1 MRNITAASRCSRCGS
16 RLLEGE
22 LVGLDDVA
30 GEQRVLCCMCLDL
43 QTTRFAVVQ
52 RLSSVPKPRST
63 HSEKANAA
71 IQLHDLVRKQVGH

>member
-1 MRNITAASRCSRCGS
+1 MRDFTAASRCSRCGS

-43 QTTRFAVVQ
+43 RTTRFAVVHH
-52 RLSSVPKPRST
+52 LSSVPKPRST
-63 HSEKANAA
+63 HSEEADAT
-71 IQLHDLVRKQVGH
+71 IQLYDLVRKHIGN

>member
-1 MRNITAASRCSRCGS
+1 MRGFTAASRCSRCGS

-43 QTTRFAVVQ
+43 RTTRFAVVH
-52 RLSSVPKPRST
+52 RLSSVPEPQST
-63 HSEKANAA
+63 HSEEGNAA
-71 IQLHDLVRKQVGH
+71 TQLHNLVRKHMGN

>member
-1 MRNITAASRCSRCGS
+1 MRDFTAASRCSRCGS

-43 QTTRFAVVQ
+43 RTTRFAVVHH
-52 RLSSVPKPRST
+52 LSSDPEPRST
-63 HSEKANAA
+63 HSEEADAT
-71 IQLHDLVRKQVGH
+71 IQLHDLVRKPIGH